1 MAVFRPEIE
10 SNVCKLNFDD
20 KFTYELSLHE
30 DTNKRVAEIANKQ
43 LQALKKIDENN
54 PESIDKVY
62 NMMLDGIDEILGE
75 GAGADIMSIF
85 SKPSLLDIG
94 DVLSYITKE
103 YKLAYNARLNK
114 HKAEADVP
122 KTTHPANGKRG
133 RR

>member
-1 MAVFRPEIE
+1 MAVFRPITED
-10 SNVCKLNFDD
+10 NVCTLNFDD
-20 KFTYELSLHE
+20 KFTYELPLHE

-43 LQALKKIDENN
+43 LQELKKIDENN

-62 NMMLDGIDEILGE
+62 NVMLDGIDEILGE

-94 DVLSYITKE
+94 DVLFYITKE

-114 HKAEADVP
+114 YKADAVEP
-122 KTTHPANGKRG
+122 ETTHPANGKRG

>member
-10 SNVCKLNFDD
+10 SNVCTLNFDD
-20 KFTYELSLHE
+20 KFTYELPLHE

-43 LQALKKIDENN
+43 LQALKKVDENN
-54 PESIDKVY
+54 PDSIDKVY

-85 SKPSLLDIG
+85 PKPSLLDIG
-94 DVLSYITKE
+94 DVLHYIAKE
-103 YKLAYNARLNK
+103 YGLAYNARLNK
-114 HKAEADVP
+114 YKANADIP
-122 KTTHPANGKRG
+122 KATHPANGKRG